1 MLLARTVHAKAGIEI
16 DGRRP
21 SDGPLALL
29 PSCPFRKDKSAM
41 KIVAVEPFI
50 LHLPLTVSSISD
62 STHSI
67 THWGVVGAKIATDR
81 GLEGYG
87 FTGTHAHLPSDR
99 LITACIR
106 DCYAPLLIGE
116 DATAH
121 AALWTKLAR
130 YPALQW
136 VGRAGITHLALAAVD
151 VALWDLRAKEA
162 GLPLWKFL
170 GGANSAQVEA
180 YNTDIGWLSF
190 SLAQILDGTKRAIE
204 VDGFRRI
211 KLKVGH
217 DDPMTDIARLAAVR
231 KAVGPN
237 IRIAIDGNGKWDLP
251 TCLRFCA
258 AARELDIFWFE
269 EPMWYDDVGSHAA
282 LARASAIPVALGEQL
297 YTLDAFRAFIAA
309 GAVHYVQ
316 PDVTRLGGITE
327 FIQVADLAHAHR
339 LPIAPHAGDMSQVH
353 VHMAFWHPAASI
365 LEYIPWIK
373 DHFLEPI
380 AVDGGF
386 YRRPEQ
392 PGASTTPRAESFSRY
407 GQALG

>member
-1 MLLARTVHAKAGIEI
+1 
-16 DGRRP
+16 
-21 SDGPLALL
+21 
-29 PSCPFRKDKSAM
+29 M
-41 KIVAVEPFI
+41 KIIAVEPFI
-50 LHLPLTVSSISD
+50 LHLPLTSSSISD

-67 THWGVVGAKIATDR
+67 THWGVVGAKITTDT

-106 DCYAPLLIGE
+106 DCYTPLLLEE
-116 DATAH
+116 DAAEH
-121 AALWTKLAR
+121 ARLWTKLAR
-130 YPALQW
+130 NPALQW

-151 VALWDLRAKEA
+151 VALWDLRAKAA
-162 GLPLWKFL
+162 GLPLWRFL
-170 GGANSAQVEA
+170 GGATSTAVEA

-190 SLAQILDGTKRAIE
+190 SIEQILDGTKRAVE

-217 DDPMTDIARLAAVR
+217 DDPMTDIARLTAVR
-231 KAVGPN
+231 KVVGPD
-237 IRIAIDGNGKWDLP
+237 IRIAVDGNGKWDLP

-258 AARELDIFWFE
+258 AARDLDLFWFE

-316 PDVTRLGGITE
+316 PDVTRLGGVTE
-327 FIQVADLAHAHR
+327 YIQVADLAHAHR
-339 LPIAPHAGDMSQVH
+339 LPVAPHAGEMSQVH
-353 VHMAFWHPAASI
+353 VHLSFWHPASGI

-380 AVDGGF
+380 AVQDGL
-386 YRRPEQ
+386 YRPPQQ
-392 PGASTTPRAESFSRY
+392 PGASTTLRPESVDRFSK
-407 GQALG
+407 AIA